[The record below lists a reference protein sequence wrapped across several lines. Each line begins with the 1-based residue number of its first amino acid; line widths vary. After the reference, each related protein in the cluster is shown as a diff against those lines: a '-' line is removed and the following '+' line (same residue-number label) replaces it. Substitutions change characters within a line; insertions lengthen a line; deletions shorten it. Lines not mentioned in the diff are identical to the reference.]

1 MRHEGPITLP
11 ASEGYTVHAR
21 FWLPD
26 RPAGAV
32 LVLHGIQS
40 HGGWYERSA
49 RRLAEAGFA
58 VLLPDRRGSGRN
70 ERDRGHARCPDQLL
84 ADLSEHARTLL
95 ARTGPVPLH
104 VVGISW
110 GGKLAVAA
118 AGRLPQPPA
127 SLTLVAP
134 GLFPVVDLTPSEKL
148 RVGFKCLTQPRA
160 LFDIPLNDPALFTE
174 TAEGR
179 RFIANDP
186 LRLNRVSAGFF
197 LTSARL
203 DRIVGRT
210 VRRPGPCR
218 VHLLLAGRDR
228 IIDNPRTARF
238 IRTWSTTETRV
249 TEFPDASHTLE
260 FEADPEPFLDA
271 LVNGLAGLESAAPEP
286 SERSSPDR

>member
-11 ASEGYTVHAR
+11 ASDGYTVHAR

-32 LVLHGIQS
+32 LYLHGIQS
-40 HGGWYERSA
+40 HGAWFEQSA
-49 RRLAEAGFA
+49 RRLAAAGFA

-70 ERDRGHARCPDQLL
+70 ERDRGHARCPDQLF
-84 ADLSEHARTLL
+84 ADLKEHTRTLL

-104 VVGISW
+104 MVGVSW
-110 GGKLAVAA
+110 GGKLALTA

-127 SLTLVAP
+127 SITLIAP
-134 GLFPVVDLTPSEKL
+134 GLFPAVDLTRSEKL
-148 RVGFKCLTQPRA
+148 RVGLKCLTKPRA

-174 TAEGR
+174 SSDGR

-186 LRLNRVSAGFF
+186 LRLNRVSAGFL

-203 DRIVGRT
+203 DRIVRRT
-210 VRRPGPCR
+210 ARRPGPWR
-218 VHLLLAGRDR
+218 VNLLLAGRDR

-238 IRTWSTTETRV
+238 IRAWPAAEIRV

-260 FEADPEPFLDA
+260 FEADPEPFFGALLD
-271 LVNGLAGLESAAPEP
+271 GLGGGTTDGTP
-286 SERSSPDR
+286 SERSSSEE